1 MDDRVGPLDR
11 SASSG
16 HSGWRSFPSGARRSE
31 EHAGTLIGIA
41 AYLLW
46 GLFPIYFHA
55 LEPASALEILANR
68 ILWSL
73 VVVVAILALRS
84 DWSWIRPFLRDRRQV
99 LQVTAAAVLI
109 AVNWLTYVWAVGQ
122 DRVIEA
128 SLGYFINPLV
138 TVGLGVLV
146 LREKLSRLQ
155 WAAVALGASSVIVIG
170 VAYGAFPFISVTLAL
185 SFAGYGFIKKTVHLG
200 PLHSLTAETA
210 LLVPASVV
218 IMIVLSAN
226 GTLEFGRSAGLTV
239 LLISAGAVTAVPL
252 LLFAASARRIPLTL
266 LGLLQYLTP
275 VMQFILAVA
284 VFHEHMGSDQWIGF
298 VIVWVALVV
307 LSIDAVKRSRTNDVE
322 AATVAKAGA
331 GAQGDATMPP

>member
-1 MDDRVGPLDR
+1 MER
-11 SASSG
+11 
-16 HSGWRSFPSGARRSE
+16 FPSGAKRSE

-73 VVVVAILALRS
+73 VVVVIILAIRS

-109 AVNWLTYVWAVGQ
+109 AINWLTYVWSVGQ

-138 TVGLGVLV
+138 TVALGVVV
-146 LREKLSRLQ
+146 LRERLNRLQ
-155 WAAVALGASSVIVIG
+155 WTAVTLGAVSVLVVG
-170 VAYGAFPFISVTLAL
+170 VAYGRFPFISVTLAL

-218 IMIVLSAN
+218 ILLVLRSN
-226 GTLEFGRSAGLTV
+226 GTLEFGRSAGLTT
-239 LLISAGAVTAVPL
+239 LLISAGAVTAIPL

-275 VMQFILAVA
+275 VMQFLLAVL
-284 VFHEHMGSDQWIGF
+284 VFGEHMGTDQWVGF
-298 VIVWVALVV
+298 AVVWLALIV
-307 LSIDAVKRSRTNDVE
+307 LSVDAVRRAR
-322 AATVAKAGA
+322 AAGSV
-331 GAQGDATMPP
+331 GDGDSPDRVVPDRGPRISAS

>member
-1 MDDRVGPLDR
+1 ML
-11 SASSG
+11 
-16 HSGWRSFPSGARRSE
+16 PSGSKRSE

-73 VVVVAILALRS
+73 VVVLAILVVRS
-84 DWSWIRPFLRDRRQV
+84 DWSWIRPFLRARRQV
-99 LQVTAAAVLI
+99 LQVTAAALLI

-138 TVGLGVLV
+138 TVGLGVVV

-155 WAAVALGASSVIVIG
+155 WTAVALGAASVIVVG
-170 VAYGAFPFISVTLAL
+170 VAYGRFPFISITLAL
-185 SFAGYGFIKKTVHLG
+185 SFAGYGFIKKTVRLG

-210 LLVPASVV
+210 ILVPAS
-218 IMIVLSAN
+218 IIILLILHSN
-226 GTLEFGRSAGLTV
+226 GTLEFGRSTGLTI
-239 LLISAGAVTAVPL
+239 LLLAAGAVTAIPL

-266 LGLLQYLTP
+266 LGLLQYMTP
-275 VMQFILAVA
+275 VMQFILAVV
-284 VFHEHMGSDQWIGF
+284 VFHEHMGADQWIGF
-298 VIVWVALVV
+298 TIVWIALIV
-307 LSIDAVKRSRTNDVE
+307 LTVDGVSRVRSTYSGTAPDPAN
-322 AATVAKAGA
+322 
-331 GAQGDATMPP
+331 

>member
-1 MDDRVGPLDR
+1 MEPL
-11 SASSG
+11 
-16 HSGWRSFPSGARRSE
+16 PSGSKRSE

-46 GLFPIYFHA
+46 GLFPIYFHS

-73 VVVVAILALRS
+73 VVVLVILAFRS
-84 DWSWIRPFLRDRRQV
+84 DWSWIRPFLRARRQV
-99 LQVTAAAVLI
+99 LQVTAAALLI
-109 AVNWLTYVWAVGQ
+109 AINWLTYVWAVGQ

-128 SLGYFINPLV
+128 SLGYFINPLM

-155 WAAVALGASSVIVIG
+155 WTAVALGFASVLVVGI
-170 VAYGAFPFISVTLAL
+170 AYGQFPFISVTLAF

-210 LLVPASVV
+210 ILVPASIV
-218 IMIVLSAN
+218 ILLVLRSN
-226 GTLEFGRSAGLTV
+226 GTLEFGRAPGLT
-239 LLISAGAVTAVPL
+239 LLLLASGIVTAFPL
-252 LLFAASARRIPLTL
+252 LLFAAAARRIPLTL
-266 LGLLQYLTP
+266 LGLLQYMTP

-284 VFHEHMGSDQWIGF
+284 VFGEHMGTDQWIGF
-298 VIVWVALVV
+298 AIVWVALIV
-307 LSIDAVKRSRTNDVE
+307 LSVDAIRRARRTSIE
-322 AATVAKAGA
+322 S
-331 GAQGDATMPP
+331 AQLL